1 MPGMAIRRVMRV
13 EKRASTIALFV
24 LALLITALM
33 GLVLGAKPA
42 HAKTFTVNSTG
53 DALDISP
60 PNGICDVD
68 PRVFVSQCTLREA
81 LAEANDRTQNPGEDT
96 INFNIPPSSCNAKTG
111 VCTIT
116 PASAL
121 PNITEAV
128 IINGY
133 TQRPCST
140 NPAPCSRP
148 NNSTVGTNAK
158 LLIQLNGANTS
169 SSFGLSIIGTSNS
182 LVRGIV
188 INRFFTA
195 IFIDAGP
202 AFTPSTNNSI
212 VGNFLGTDPGG
223 TLDRGNLLNGVSIE
237 DSNDNTV
244 GGATRAARNLI
255 SGNGQHGVGVQG
267 SGNQVLGNLIG
278 TKKDGTTA
286 LGNSQN
292 GVTFFRGPNT
302 LGDDT
307 AGGSNVIAFS
317 GQNGVVSLNIGSY
330 GNAFLRNSIF
340 SNGELGIDL
349 GGNGRTPNDAGDIDD
364 GPNHFQNFPVV
375 SSAQTVGATT
385 TIEAKLNSTPS
396 TTFVVRFY
404 SNPPD
409 DNEGKRYLGQTTVN
423 TLASGNTGT
432 FSFTP
437 TNAVAV
443 GQRITATA
451 TTDPGGDTSEFSGPR
466 EVTGAR

>member
-1 MPGMAIRRVMRV
+1 MPA
-13 EKRASTIALFV
+13 EKLMWVQRARTAAYLL
-24 LALLITALM
+24 LALMVALCI
-33 GLVLGAKPA
+33 GVLLEAREA

-53 DALDISP
+53 DGLDISP

-68 PRVFVSQCTLREA
+68 PRVFVTQCTLREA
-81 LAEANDRTQNPGEDT
+81 IEEANSTTQNPGADT
-96 INFNIPPSSCNAKTG
+96 INFNIPTSSCNAKSG

-121 PNITEAV
+121 PTITEAV
-128 IINGY
+128 SINGY

-148 NNSTVGTNAK
+148 NSNAVGTNAR

-169 SSFGLSIIGTSNS
+169 SSFGLSIVGTSNS
-182 LVRGIV
+182 VVRGLV

-195 IFIDAGP
+195 IFIDADST
-202 AFTPSTNNSI
+202 FTASTNNRI

-223 TLDRGNLLNGVSIE
+223 DIDRGNLLNGVSIE
-237 DSNDNTV
+237 DSKDNTV
-244 GGATRAARNLI
+244 GGTTRAARNLI

-292 GVTFFRGPNT
+292 GVVFYRGPNT

-307 AGGSNVIAFS
+307 AGGSNVIAFN
-317 GQNGVVSLNIGSY
+317 GQNGVVSYNVGSY

-349 GGNGRTPNDAGDIDD
+349 GGNGRTPNDAGDGDD

-385 TIEAKLNSTPS
+385 TIEARLNSTPS

-404 SNPPD
+404 ANPSD
-409 DNEGKRYLGQTTVN
+409 DDEGKRYIGQTTVN
-423 TLASGNTGT
+423 TLANGNTGT
-432 FSFTP
+432 FTFTP
-437 TNAVAV
+437 ANAVPV

-451 TTDPGGDTSEFSGPR
+451 TTDPGGDTSEFSAPR
-466 EVTGAR
+466 EVTGAS